1 MKSNKEKIYDFIQMH
16 QTTENRGG
24 VSTAYIAQAMSLQR
38 TNVSSLLNVL
48 VEEGRV
54 QKSNGRPVLYSIIC
68 TTANDEEECFCK
80 MTGWNGSL
88 QHAIQLAKAA
98 VLYPGK
104 SLNILIVGEKGTG
117 KKEFAHIIYEYCLS
131 KQIFSDGTSFLQMNC
146 RDYQGSA
153 KEAREKLLGERQSGM
168 LKDAESGILYM
179 DNVQYLDGGLLRE
192 IAECSTKPGRK
203 GLLIAS
209 CTPDAQPAQEE
220 FQSEFP
226 IIVTMPRITERP
238 IEERMEMIQTL
249 FSTEASRV
257 GRELVVKE
265 ELMR

>member
-16 QTTENRGG
+16 DTAEQEGG
-24 VSTAYIAQAMSLQR
+24 VSTTYIAQAMSLQR
-38 TNVSSLLNVL
+38 TNVSSLLNAL

-54 QKSNGRPVLYSIIC
+54 HKSNGRPVLYSI
-68 TTANDEEECFCK
+68 AGVSRGDEEECFCK
-80 MTGWNGSL
+80 MTGWQGSL
-88 QHAIQLAKAA
+88 QHPIQLAKAA
-98 VLYPGK
+98 VLYPGR
-104 SLNILIVGEKGTG
+104 SLNVLIVGEKGTG
-117 KKEFAHIIYEYCLS
+117 KKEFAHLIYEYCLV
-131 KQIFSDGTSFLQMNC
+131 KQIFSAESPFLQMNC

-153 KEAREKLLGERQSGM
+153 KDAREKLMGERQSGM

-192 IAECSTKPGRK
+192 IASYSGKPGRK

-226 IIVTMPRITERP
+226 IVITMPRITERP

-249 FSTEASRV
+249 FSTEA
-257 GRELVVKE
+257 
-265 ELMR
+265 